1 MARSPSDDG
10 IDDDSALPNEPSSA
24 AGALSG
30 DDSTAG
36 DDATAG
42 HDKLP
47 DADAPVSEPSPAA
60 EAEPDPAPRAVP
72 SQEELDR
79 LAVDVHI
86 RRRPRYGVFVATGML
101 LAGLAAFVWA
111 VTVPQ
116 GTHVNW
122 GASVWAASL
131 GAVGFGAL
139 LGAGVAVFADW
150 RSRRK

>member
-1 MARSPSDDG
+1 MARTPSDDG
-10 IDDDSALPNEPSSA
+10 IDDD
-24 AGALSG
+24 GAL
-30 DDSTAG
+30 
-36 DDATAG
+36 
-42 HDKLP
+42 
-47 DADAPVSEPSPAA
+47 ADEPSPAA
-60 EAEPDPAPRAVP
+60 EAEADPAPRAVP
-72 SQEELDR
+72 SQEELER

-86 RRRPRYGVFVATGML
+86 RRRPRYGMFVATGML

-116 GTHVNW
+116 GTHANW